1 MTSLGP
7 RLERRLDEQLGR
19 RERGLRAWLAVWST
33 LVLLGFAYPL
43 ALTTR
48 FALAVL
54 AAAAFAT
61 GRVLVGALLLAA
73 LAAYLLQ
80 LPLVADLV
88 RDRRRAD

>member
-54 AAAAFAT
+54 AAAFAT